1 MAGENITDI
10 SSTRRVV
17 SPQDNGQMP
26 QVDMGGLD
34 SEVEVTLEPM
44 TDAATGEQDVQPAEI
59 PHDANLAEIMADEE
73 GGPALLAE
81 FGLDLIDLVDA
92 DKDSRSDWEDVFK
105 DGLKLMGIQGSK
117 NGELS
122 ADNREEIFEGA
133 SDLFH
138 PLITEACIQFQSEA
152 LKAMLPPKGPVG
164 TNVVGD
170 ETPEKLD
177 QARRVAGFMNYLVT
191 DDIKGYF
198 EEHDKMLA
206 YLGKSGSAFK
216 KIYYSRITDKI
227 CVTYL
232 PAEQVVVPYNA
243 KSMSDAARIAHI
255 EDDLSADTMAHRMAS
270 GLYRQVDI
278 TPSSETEDAVAET
291 LAAQQGVS
299 QTMLPDQDTYC
310 VYEILVNTVVPS
322 FEGDRGSLSAPYIV
336 HVEAE
341 SGTVLGIYRNWR
353 EGDPVYERRDFYVH
367 YPLIQSDGF
376 YGYGFIHVLG
386 QLAKASSSTL
396 RQLLDAGTLSNLQG
410 GFKRKG
416 TRIANDGEAFTPG
429 EYRDVEVFGDRISD
443 SIMQLNF
450 KEPSNVL
457 FQLMGFLVDAGRR
470 MVSLTDLNVGD
481 GNQQAAGG
489 TTIAMLERGMNVM
502 SAVHMRLCRSQKEEF
517 KIIARLCKEHLPE
530 QYPYDVPGQTREV
543 FVKDFD
549 DRVDVIPVCDPRQFS
564 QAQRMAR
571 AQAKLQLA
579 QQFPHIFN
587 EREAARDMLREID
600 DSNVDRLLPPEDKA
614 EPTDPIKENMDALTG
629 KPLKAFIQQN
639 HEAHIG
645 AHTAQ
650 LQNPQFQDQ
659 AQMQQALQSHIQE
672 HMAFK
677 YQVQMMQAMGVTDPK
692 QLDQMPPEQIAVMA
706 AQATQKITGQAQA
719 LAEAEQRGKEPTL
732 EQQALM
738 KETDNNRREIERK
751 AAKDQ
756 MDHLIDRLNLT
767 SDQRIAVEK
776 ILQTDRNTAM
786 TTAAK
791 VSKDQQDGLMTL
803 IGHLK
808 DYEQQSREQD
818 DPSQIV
824 SGQ

>member
-1 MAGENITDI
+1 MAVDNIRDI
-10 SSTRRVV
+10 SSTRRIV
-17 SPQDNGQMP
+17 SPEDDGRTP
-26 QVDMGGLD
+26 DMDLD
-34 SEVEVTLEPM
+34 AIEGDVEITL
-44 TDAATGEQDVQPAEI
+44 DAEGSDLMGEDPEDLPPEI
-59 PHDANLAEIMADEE
+59 LHDANLAEIIAEE
-73 GGPALLAE
+73 DPDLLAE
-81 FGLDLIDLVDA
+81 FGRKLLDLVDA
-92 DKDSRSDWEDVFK
+92 DKESRSEWEDVFK

-117 NGELS
+117 SGDLS
-122 ADNREEIFEGA
+122 SSDRDEIFEGA

-152 LKAMLPPKGPVG
+152 LKAMLPPKGPVA
-164 TNVVGD
+164 TNVIGD

-177 QARRVAGFMNYLVT
+177 QARRVSGFMNYLVT

-216 KIYYSRITDKI
+216 KVYFNRTSDKI

-232 PAEQVVVPYNA
+232 PAEQVIVPYNA
-243 KSMSDAARIAHI
+243 KSMADAARISHI
-255 EDDLSADTMAHRMAS
+255 EDDLSADDMAHRMAN
-270 GLYRQVDI
+270 GLYRDVEI
-278 TPSSETEDAVAET
+278 TPASETQDAVEET
-291 LAAQQGVS
+291 LAAQQGRS
-299 QTMLPDQDTYC
+299 QTELADQDSYR
-310 VYEILVNTVVPS
+310 VYEIHVGTVIPS
-322 FEGDRGSLSAPYIV
+322 FEEDRGGLSAPYIV
-336 HVEAE
+336 HIEAE

-353 EGDPVYERRDFYVH
+353 EQDPIYDRRDHFVH
-367 YPLIQSDGF
+367 YPLVQSDGF
-376 YGYGFIHVLG
+376 YGYGFIHLLG

-416 TRIANDGEAFTPG
+416 TRIAKDGEPFTPG

-481 GNQQAAGG
+481 GNQEAAVG

-502 SAVHMRLCRSQKEEF
+502 SAVHMRLCRAQKEEF
-517 KIIARLCKEHLPE
+517 KIIARLCKDHLPE

-549 DRVDVIPVCDPRQFS
+549 DRVDVVPVCDPRQFS

-579 QQFPHIFN
+579 QQFPNILN
-587 EREAARDMLREID
+587 QREAARDMLREID
-600 DSNVDRLLPPEDKA
+600 DSNVDRLIPPEEEA
-614 EPTDPIKENMDALTG
+614 TPIDPMKENMEALLG
-629 KPLKAFIQQN
+629 RPLKAFIEQS
-639 HEAHIG
+639 HDAHIA
-645 AHTAQ
+645 AHRSHME
-650 LQNPQFQDQ
+650 NPEYQDQ
-659 AQMQQALQSHIQE
+659 GQMAQSLRAHIQE

-692 QLDQMPPEQIAVMA
+692 QMAEIPPEQIAMMA
-706 AQATQKITGQAQA
+706 AQATQQITGQAQA
-719 LAEAEQRGKEPTL
+719 MAEAEARSQEPTI
-732 EQQALM
+732 EQQALLQEQQNNQS
-738 KETDNNRREIERK
+738 ETQRK

-756 MDHLIDRLNLT
+756 MDHLIARLNLT
-767 SDQRIAVEK
+767 QDQQIEVAK
-776 ILQTDRNTAM
+776 LMQKDRDTTM
-786 TTAAK
+786 DTAAK
-791 VSKDQQDGLMTL
+791 VYKDQQDGLMSL
-803 IGHLK
+803 IQMIQSK
-808 DYEQQSREQD
+808 QQQEQARDQNTQLLPRQ
-818 DPSQIV
+818 
-824 SGQ
+824 